1 MVAAAVPK
9 RQQQAAK
16 QTAAATAAPCL
27 QVSSTCLKLAACC
40 GISASSSD
48 MVKAQWCGVLLR
60 HAVAGD
66 MRLAWGHIDESN
78 LVQCVLGAHRWGRH
92 QLCICADAL
101 TGCLCDGC
109 VLLMS
114 GRDDVADT
122 NFLEWLRD
130 TVYEAVKIAE
140 RHESLKLRIREARA
154 NIEHRYQLA
163 SLQVCVKQ
171 MAGLRGPAVERPQSV
186 AFGLCMRGWWFE
198 CLTGTVLAAWEGRAV
213 C

>member
-1 MVAAAVPK
+1 MVAAAVVAAAVPK

-27 QVSSTCLKLAACC
+27 QVSSTCLKLEACC

-48 MVKAQWCGVLLR
+48 MGCGVQWCGVLSR

-66 MRLAWGHIDESN
+66 MKLAWGHIDESN

-163 SLQVCVKQ
+163 SLQVCRW
-171 MAGLRGPAVERPQSV
+171 RGC
-186 AFGLCMRGWWFE
+186 G
-198 CLTGTVLAAWEGRAV
+198 VLLLKGRRVWLSGCA
-213 C
+213 